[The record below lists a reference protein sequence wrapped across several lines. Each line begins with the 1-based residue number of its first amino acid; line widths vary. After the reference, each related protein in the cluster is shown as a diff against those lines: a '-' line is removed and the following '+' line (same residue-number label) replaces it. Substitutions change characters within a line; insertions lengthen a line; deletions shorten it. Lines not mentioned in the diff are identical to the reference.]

1 MAFKR
6 QKKEVESAA
15 GINVP
20 NSFYEFASESMIY
33 LCKALES

>member
-15 GINVP
+15 GINIP
-20 NSFYEFASESMIY
+20 NSFYKLASESMIY
-33 LCKALES
+33 LDLSLES

>member
-20 NSFYEFASESMIY
+20 NSFYKFASESMIY
-33 LCKALES
+33 LDLSFES

>member
-6 QKKEVESAA
+6 QKKGAESAT

-20 NSFYEFASESMIY
+20 NSFYDFESESLIY
-33 LCKALES
+33 FLES